1 MSNMDISYGSIEYIF
16 SVFQVALLK
25 EKKKTHNFVITFK
38 AEK

>member
-25 EKKKTHNFVITFK
+25 EKKTPELCHNV
-38 AEK
+38 

>member
-25 EKKKTHNFVITFK
+25 EKKNPTTLS
-38 AEK
+38 